1 MIYLV
6 MLVLAIVLMAPLLFI
21 LRSKTR
27 TARNRREAALALYG
41 AQLEELA
48 RDLSDGRIATQQY
61 GAAKLEIE
69 RRLLAADGFTDKPL
83 DGNARFLL
91 IATLAAVPIVAF
103 ALYLPG
109 NTANVPSEPHAQ
121 WVAQQEAINAR
132 LSAVILEI
140 RQRLAGENP
149 NSADASQGQAYLA
162 EALSEQ
168 AGTIT
173 PEALGLFKQSLA
185 NAPQNASWAMLDKQR
200 IAQAQTATQ

>member
-1 MIYLV
+1 MIYLS
-6 MLVLAIVLMAPLLFI
+6 MLVLALVLMAPLLLI

-48 RDLSDGRIATQQY
+48 RDLDEGRIAPQQY
-61 GAAKLEIE
+61 GAAKLEVE
-69 RRLLAADGFTDKPL
+69 RRLLAADGFADKPL

-109 NTANVPSEPHAQ
+109 NTANVPSEPHPQ

-173 PEALGLFKQSLA
+173 PEALGLFKQSLGH
-185 NAPQNASWAMLDKQR
+185 APAQASWALLDQQR
-200 IAQAQTATQ
+200 IAQAQLGAQ

>member
-48 RDLSDGRIATQQY
+48 RDLSDGRIAPQQY
-61 GAAKLEIE
+61 GAAKLEVE
-69 RRLLAADGFTDKPL
+69 RRLLAADGFTDRPL

-149 NSADASQGQAYLA
+149 NSADASQGEAYLA

-185 NAPQNASWAMLDKQR
+185 NAPQNASWAMLDQQR
-200 IAQAQTATQ
+200 IAQAQLGSQ